1 MGVGVGRS
9 DLICL
14 DERGDLVVLE
24 LKRGIGSDEAIG
36 QLLRYMGFVRENV
49 AGDYDEHLRLAALA
63 AGIKIVTVR
72 LL

>member
-36 QLLRYMGFVRENV
+36 QLLRYMGFVKE
-49 AGDYDEHLRLAALA
+49 DYDEHLRLAALA
-63 AGIKIVTVR
+63 AGIKIVIVR

>member
-36 QLLRYMGFVRENV
+36 QLLRY
-49 AGDYDEHLRLAALA
+49 DEHLRLAALA
-63 AGIKIVTVR
+63 AGIKIVIVR